1 MTTTAQDT
9 TPSMDEVSSPAVAAT
24 PIPAVVETP
33 NPTPAVEASEAEEK
47 KIANFEM
54 KFPLNVEAKWD
65 PAAENVVLPSDVG
78 SKLAESLKIAP
89 NQKYDPN
96 WVNALQLGVQ
106 SGLREDMMDPAVNK
120 EGSHYT
126 QGIEGRTGLLA
137 GAEPRFK
144 TVNNQSLQGETAV
157 LRVLSHLGL
166 GTMFQIPLW
175 HTGIWITVRAPSESQ
190 LLELH
195 RQHINDK
202 VELGRNT
209 YGLIFSNTTAY
220 TVDRLVN
227 FVIQNLHST
236 TLKDGGDLR
245 EIISS
250 HDIPALIW
258 GIATAIYP
266 RGFQYSRACTVDP
279 AKCDHVIQER
289 LNLSKIQWTNKR
301 ALTEGQIAHMGN
313 RLIASMSKESVLNY
327 QKELLD
333 CQNREVTICEDTDEA
348 IKVIFK
354 IPTILQY
361 VSSGHRWIS
370 DIVTMVNKTFGMD
383 ANEDERNEY
392 IVSQGQATSIRQYR
406 HWISSIGIDDNLIEG
421 EEDIDAVLNQ
431 TSTDDNFRNGV
442 MEKLKDYIASSSI
455 SQIGIPT
462 YKCPACG
469 KDHVSPLP
477 QMTSII
483 PIDTIQVFFTL
494 LVQKIERLKIR

>member
-1 MTTTAQDT
+1 MTTNAQDT
-9 TPSMDEVSSPAVAAT
+9 TPSMDEVSTPTVVPTVAPIEPVVIVTPDDSSP
-24 PIPAVVETP
+24 VE
-33 NPTPAVEASEAEEK
+33 N
-47 KIANFEM
+47 KINNFEM
-54 KFPLNVEAKWD
+54 KFPINVESTWD
-65 PAAENVVLPSDVG
+65 ASAENVTLPSDAS
-78 SKLAESLKIAP
+78 SKLTESLKTAP
-89 NQKYDPN
+89 NQKYDPK

-106 SGLREDMMDPAVNK
+106 TGLREDMMDKAVNK
-120 EGSHYT
+120 EDTFYT
-126 QGIEGRTGLLA
+126 QGIEGNTGLLT

-144 TVNNQSLQGETAV
+144 AVSNQSLQGETAV

-195 RQHINDK
+195 RQQIAEKID
-202 VELGRNT
+202 LGRNT

-227 FVIQNLHST
+227 FVIQNMHST
-236 TLKDGGDLR
+236 TLKDAGDLR

-279 AKCDHVIQER
+279 SKCNHVIQER

-301 ALTEGQIAHMGN
+301 SLTEGQIAHMGN
-313 RLIASMSKESVLNY
+313 RKIGSMTKDSVLNY

-333 CQNREVTICEDTDEA
+333 CQNREVTISEGTDEA
-348 IKVIFK
+348 IKLTFK
-354 IPTILQY
+354 IPTISQY
-361 VSSGHRWIS
+361 VAAGHRWIS

-383 ANEDERNEY
+383 SNEDERNEY

-406 HWISSIGIDDNLIEG
+406 HWISSILIDDNAIEG
-421 EEDIDAVLNQ
+421 EEDIDAVLSQ
-431 TSTDDNFRNGV
+431 TSSDDNFRNGV
-442 MEKLKDYIASSSI
+442 MEKLKTYIATSSI

-469 KDHVSPLP
+469 KDHESPLP

-483 PIDTIQVFFTL
+483 PIDTIQVFFIL
-494 LVQKIERLKIR
+494 LGQKIERLKIR

>member
-1 MTTTAQDT
+1 MTTNAQDT
-9 TPSMDEVSSPAVAAT
+9 TPSMDEVSTEQVAAT
-24 PIPAVVETP
+24 IVPPVIQAPVKE
-33 NPTPAVEASEAEEK
+33 EKAEEE

-54 KFPLNVEAKWD
+54 KFPVSIENTWD
-65 PAAENVVLPSDVG
+65 DSAENVILPSDAG
-78 SKLAESLKIAP
+78 SKLAESLKVAP
-89 NQKYDPN
+89 NQKYDPK

-106 SGLREDMMDPAVNK
+106 TGLREDMMDKAVNK
-120 EGSHYT
+120 EGGHYT
-126 QGIEGRTGLLA
+126 QGIEGNTGLLG

-144 TVNNQSLQGETAV
+144 AVNNQSLQGETAV

-195 RQHINDK
+195 RQYINDK

-236 TLKDGGDLR
+236 TLKDAGDLR

-258 GIATAIYP
+258 GLATAIYP

-279 AKCDHVIQER
+279 AKCNHVIQER

-301 ALTEGQIAHMGN
+301 SLTEGQIAHMGN
-313 RLIASMSKESVLNY
+313 RKIASMSKESVLNY

-333 CQNREVTICEDTDEA
+333 CQSREVTVCEDTDEA
-348 IKVIFK
+348 IKVTFK
-354 IPTILQY
+354 IPTVSQY
-361 VSSGHRWIS
+361 VASGHRWIS

-392 IVSQGQATSIRQYR
+392 IVSQGQASSIRQYR

-421 EEDIDAVLNQ
+421 DEDIDTVLSQ
-431 TSTDDNFRNGV
+431 TSAADDFRNGV
-442 MEKLKDYIASSSI
+442 MEKLKTYIATSSI

-469 KDHVSPLP
+469 KDHESPLP

-483 PIDTIQVFFTL
+483 PIDTIQVFFIL
-494 LVQKIERLKIR
+494 LGQKIERLKIR